1 METSLPMVRDG
12 LRPPHHEVTPHPA
25 ALAVSSDD
33 AVATERP
40 PHPGTRKSVPQH
52 GSSAAIPLN
61 PHSRLGREPSPMRQG
76 RVKMETA
83 AEPVFIGIDVSK
95 QKLRGSALGR

>member
-1 METSLPMVRDG
+1 MVRDG
-12 LRPPHHEVTPHPA
+12 LRPPHHEVPSHPCNLRIA
-25 ALAVSSDD
+25 ALAVSSGD

-61 PHSRLGREPSPMRQG
+61 PHSRLGREPSPMR
-76 RVKMETA
+76 VKMETA

-95 QKLRGSALGR
+95 QKLDVAVLP